1 MEKEMVI
8 DTSWLEGE
16 PLPPN
21 NKTQRAAELEM
32 LKDLAANVG
41 QYEYNYTQEANED
54 PTLPSVDDKDHLGI
68 MAQDLLKIP
77 GLASCVNS
85 QLDGNNQETYTIDT
99 GKLALAA
106 MGYVAA
112 LSKIVLDMR
121 GIEYDNSSKAN
132 ANQLP
137 TETSNEGG
145 AEGTETGAEG
155 TEEGYETGSNPTGTA
170 AQTAD
175 SPANVY
181 DKARA
186 VIGE

>member
-1 MEKEMVI
+1 MEEEMVI

-21 NKTQRAAELEM
+21 DKNQRAAELEM

-54 PTLPSVDDKDHLGI
+54 PTLPGVDDKDHLGI

-99 GKLALAA
+99 NKLALAA

-137 TETSNEGG
+137 TETEAGEEGR
-145 AEGTETGAEG
+145 TEAGAEG

-181 DKARA
+181 DTARA